1 MAPPPPPPP
10 PPLCLPFFGGSK
22 SRRRLTYS
30 ERSATEDYSSRRS
43 SIDRLASGSYSPT
56 ATLTS
61 HAEKLTFSSE
71 TESFDVN
78 AYSDAAREVVL
89 PSAHST
95 LKRSNT
101 VSTPKD
107 KSSPGTKKWGYGWGI
122 GKKGA
127 KSQNQNQNQNKDD
140 VSEKPHVQS
149 PGSTPPPIYNSPL
162 SETRSHATRSGQSHS
177 SRSYSQTDWE
187 QGGRTPP
194 NGASPNGTPR
204 RARSVSTDGGSI
216 RYIPPP
222 SHPKRSDT
230 YKSNTT
236 KASGRSAGSRPALYP
251 SESSSTLVGSALER
265 KIRDE
270 DPIPERPDTTSRLDS
285 LRNHM
290 RVQNLD
296 Y

>member
-1 MAPPPPPPP
+1 MPPPPPPP
-10 PPLCLPFFGGSK
+10 PPICLPFFGGK
-22 SRRRLTYS
+22 KNRRRLTYS

-71 TESFDVN
+71 TESFNVN
-78 AYSDAAREVVL
+78 AYSDAAREVT
-89 PSAHST
+89 PAAHTT

-107 KSSPGTKKWGYGWGI
+107 KSTTGTKKWGYGWGI
-122 GKKGA
+122 GKKG
-127 KSQNQNQNQNKDD
+127 KKEDD
-140 VSEKPHVQS
+140 VSEKPHIQS
-149 PGSTPPPIYNSPL
+149 PGSTPPPDYNSPV
-162 SETRSHATRSGQSHS
+162 SETRSRATRSAHSQS

-187 QGGRTPP
+187 QSHRGHD
-194 NGASPNGTPR
+194 TPR
-204 RARSVSTDGGSI
+204 RARSVSTNGGSI
-216 RYIPPP
+216 HYIPPP
-222 SHPKRSDT
+222 SNPKRSDT

-236 KASGRSAGSRPALYP
+236 KASGRSARPTLYP

-270 DPIPERPDTTSRLDS
+270 DPIPDKPDTTSRLES
-285 LRNHM
+285 LRDLM
-290 RVQNLD
+290 RTHGLD